1 MQRVNLVLLS
11 LLALA
16 ACDEQPGAPESNQGK
31 FYVVRPGENL
41 FAIAEREY
49 GNGMLWPEIRRANP
63 WVRPYKLQ
71 PDEPIYIPTLDVR
84 WEPNARKRADG
95 LNPTRPP
102 TAPPL
107 ASDPPPASVAV
118 QDEFGDDTG
127 EAPVAHANPASF
139 GTFSNVISDVSS
151 KKVFGMP
158 AMQAIVF
165 CFCGLLSHSL
175 LQSVLVWL
183 ATIFTFL
190 KETSFKKSMKA
201 VFLTETLTFATILTV
216 GALGILMLYLG
227 SPEELSRSDRLFP
240 TVEDYINTRQGMAVA
255 IAALLLIYGVLSI
268 RFFPQVLG
276 VKRGQALPVV
286 ILAVLLPHMLGLYFI
301 GQRLGFIPQY

>member
-1 MQRVNLVLLS
+1 MQRAILVLLS
-11 LLALA
+11 LLTLA
-16 ACDEQPGAPESNQGK
+16 ACDERHGTESNQGK

-41 FAIAEREY
+41 FSIAEREY

-63 WVRPYKLQ
+63 WVRPYQLQ
-71 PDEPIYIPTLDVR
+71 PDGPPIYIPRLDAS
-84 WEPNARKRADG
+84 WESNARRRADG
-95 LNPTRPP
+95 MNPTPPASDRPP
-102 TAPPL
+102 
-107 ASDPPPASVAV
+107 SSVAV
-118 QDEFGDDTG
+118 QNEFADDTG
-127 EAPVAHANPASF
+127 EAPVTHANSASF

-158 AMQAIVF
+158 AMQAIAF

-175 LQSVLVWL
+175 LQSILVWL

-255 IAALLLIYGVLSI
+255 IGALLLIYGVLSI

-286 ILAVLLPHMLGLYFI
+286 ILAVLIPHLLGLYFI
-301 GQRLGFIPQY
+301 GQRLEFIPKY

>member
-1 MQRVNLVLLS
+1 MQRAILVLLS
-11 LLALA
+11 LFALA
-16 ACDEQPGAPESNQGK
+16 ACDEQHGTESNQGK

-41 FAIAEREY
+41 FSIAEREY

-63 WVRPYKLQ
+63 WVRPYQLQ
-71 PDEPIYIPTLDVR
+71 PDEPIYIPPLDVR

-95 LNPTRPP
+95 LNPTSPP
-102 TAPPL
+102 
-107 ASDPPPASVAV
+107 ASPASPASVAV
-118 QDEFGDDTG
+118 RDELGEDTG
-127 EAPVAHANPASF
+127 EAPVHANPASF

-175 LQSVLVWL
+175 LQSILVWL

-227 SPEELSRSDRLFP
+227 SPEELSNSDRLFP
-240 TVEDYINTRQGMAVA
+240 TVEDYINTRQGMGVA
-255 IAALLLIYGVLSI
+255 IGVLLLIYGVLSI

-286 ILAVLLPHMLGLYFI
+286 ILAVLLPHLLGLYFI

>member
-1 MQRVNLVLLS
+1 MQRAILVLLP
-11 LLALA
+11 LLTLA
-16 ACDEQPGAPESNQGK
+16 ACDEQGGRTSNQGQH
-31 FYVVRPGENL
+31 YIVRPGENL

-63 WVRPYKLQ
+63 WVRPYQLQ
-71 PDEPIYIPTLDVR
+71 ADEEIYIPRLDAR
-84 WEPNARKRADG
+84 WESNARRRADG
-95 LNPTRPP
+95 VNPT
-102 TAPPL
+102 PL
-107 ASDPPPASVAV
+107 ASDPRPASDPV
-118 QDEFGDDTG
+118 QEHADDTR
-127 EAPVAHANPASF
+127 EAPVTQANPASF
-139 GTFSNVISDVSS
+139 GTFSNVISDVST

-158 AMQAIVF
+158 AMNAIVF

-190 KETSFKKSMKA
+190 KETSFRKSMKA

-227 SPEELSRSDRLFP
+227 SPEELSRNDRLFP
-240 TVEDYINTRQGMAVA
+240 TVEDYISTRQGMAVA

-286 ILAVLLPHMLGLYFI
+286 ILAVLIPHLLGLYFI
-301 GQRLGFIPQY
+301 GQRLEFIPKY

>member
-1 MQRVNLVLLS
+1 MRRAITVLLPLLVL
-11 LLALA
+11 AG
-16 ACDEQPGAPESNQGK
+16 CDEKHGTESNQGK
-31 FYVVRPGENL
+31 FYVVRPNENL
-41 FAIAEREY
+41 FSIAEREY

-63 WVRPYKLQ
+63 WVRPYQLQ
-71 PDEPIYIPTLDVR
+71 PDEPIYIPPLDAS
-84 WEPNARKRADG
+84 WEQNARRRADG
-95 LNPTRPP
+95 MNPT
-102 TAPPL
+102 
-107 ASDPPPASVAV
+107 PPPPDSVAH
-118 QDEFGDDTG
+118 QEQEEFLDDTG
-127 EAPVAHANPASF
+127 PATHANPASF

-158 AMQAIVF
+158 ATRAIVF
-165 CFCGLLSHSL
+165 SFCGLLSHSL

-240 TVEDYINTRQGMAVA
+240 TVEDYVNTRQGMGVA
-255 IAALLLIYGVLSI
+255 IALLLVIYGVLSI

-286 ILAVLLPHMLGLYFI
+286 VLAVLLPHLLGLYFI